1 MSSLPSTPNVQ
12 AAAVGT
18 ASSMP
23 GTGPGPGLP
32 GNQLAGPA
40 SESQA
45 AVRAA
50 SIAKYRR
57 HAPAYD
63 GTCGPTW
70 PIREQT
76 VAALQL
82 RPGQRVLDVGCGT
95 GLSLSLLREAVGPEG
110 CVYGVDQSP
119 DMLALAQQRVQ
130 AQGWRNIHLL
140 QLAAQDVELPE
151 PVDALFFHY
160 THDVLRSR
168 LAVERLLGCARPGAR
183 VAIAGIKF
191 FPRWAAPLNL
201 WVYFKNHGYNGAPGE
216 LRSPW
221 DLITPQLQGWQM
233 RATQWGMAYIGAG
246 QVPGSGSLSGSLPGS
261 LSGPVAAP
269 G

>member
-23 GTGPGPGLP
+23 GNGPGPGLP
-32 GNQLAGPA
+32 GNQLAGSA
-40 SESQA
+40 SESEA

-50 SIAKYRR
+50 SIVKYRR

-82 RPGQRVLDVGCGT
+82 QPGQRVLDVGCGT
-95 GLSLSLLREAVGPEG
+95 GLSLALLREAVGPEG
-110 CVYGVDQSP
+110 CVYGIDQSP

-130 AQGWRNIHLL
+130 AQGWRKVHLL

-168 LAVERLLGCARPGAR
+168 AAVARLLGCARPGAR

-201 WVYFKNHGYNGAPGE
+201 WVYFKNHGYNGAPEE

-221 DLITPQLQGWQM
+221 DRIAPQLQGWQM
-233 RATQWGMAYIGAG
+233 RATQLGMAYIGTG
-246 QVPGSGSLSGSLPGS
+246 QVPVPVPVPVSGS
-261 LSGPVAAP
+261 AP
-269 G
+269 GPG